1 MRGAP
6 LRRIL
11 LAAVLCVAPATT
23 FAIAA
28 PHAVAQPSNTA
39 DQASVTLPWRTLG
52 VSDGLYLGPDSP
64 TTVTVPVPPGLQ
76 AVRLQ
81 GTMQAPMNVDSGFLE
96 ISDAN
101 GVLLAD
107 IPLPPAATAPPQT
120 PLDIDI
126 AAVRARS
133 SSISLTFTLRAT
145 DNRDGFCGP
154 LQQLALSGLTTVFT
168 GAEAPATTVATFFPP
183 VLERVSIY
191 TPTDANT
198 AEQQSVLTMVS
209 TLTRLYHSQ
218 PLAVDVVSQPR
229 GTRPPPA
236 GQFGRTVVVE
246 SGGRAGL
253 AIEDPGTDTARLRVS
268 GNGDELTTQVGL
280 LVNQLQSLVQTP
292 SARIDQAGATP
303 TPTAGSD
310 TLTFEQLKITGKTD
324 VLRTGTVTVGVDR
337 SALGIG
343 RVDAATVHLLADYTP
358 VPTDDAASIIIRSND
373 RVLYRAALNDSGR
386 LDATFDIQGR
396 ALTQYLGLDMAL
408 TYTPHQTCGPLIA
421 PITFQVDPRSTLT
434 LKRGGV
440 PAGGFTSLPS
450 EFSPSFM
457 VAMDGSS
464 PGQLVYA
471 ARTINAIARLTS
483 QQLTPQ
489 VVDVKTA
496 ADSRSG
502 ALIVAKSAAIADT
515 TLDPPV
521 GGDANTVDIG
531 LPTELRADVADGL
544 GSIQVFADQP
554 RDRTVV
560 LISTTNDWRLV
571 DPLFDY
577 IEGQPGG
584 WSALSGDVLAA
595 GAAGVPTNV
604 TVRAVGDDGSAQA
617 PSTGEQPKWLH
628 LVAIAG
634 GLVVVAALITV
645 LVARR
650 RRDKGRPS

>member
-1 MRGAP
+1 MT
-6 LRRIL
+6 
-11 LAAVLCVAPATT
+11 LA
-23 FAIAA
+23 
-28 PHAVAQPSNTA
+28 
-39 DQASVTLPWRTLG
+39 WRTLG
-52 VSDGLYLGPDSP
+52 VNDGLYLGPDSP

-81 GTMQAPMNVDSGFLE
+81 GIMQAPMNVDSGFLE
-96 ISDAN
+96 VSDGN
-101 GVLLAD
+101 GLLLAD

-120 PLDIDI
+120 PLDVDI

-183 VLERVSIY
+183 VLERVNIY
-191 TPTDANT
+191 TPTDAST

-229 GTRPPPA
+229 GMRPPPA

-292 SARIDQAGATP
+292 AARIDQAGATP
-303 TPTAGSD
+303 TPSGD
-310 TLTFEQLKITGKTD
+310 TLTFEQLKISGKTD

-343 RVDAATVHLLADYTP
+343 RVDAATVHLMADYTP

-386 LDATFDIQGR
+386 LDATFDIQGK

-434 LKRGGV
+434 VKRGGV

-544 GSIQVFADQP
+544 GSIQVFADQA

-577 IEGQPGG
+577 IDGQPGG

-617 PSTGEQPKWLH
+617 PSANEQKGWVH
-628 LVAIAG
+628 LAAIAG
-634 GLVVVAALITV
+634 ALVIVAALVAV
-645 LVARR
+645 LLARR
-650 RRDKGRPS
+650 RLDSRRPS

>member
-1 MRGAP
+1 MA
-6 LRRIL
+6 
-11 LAAVLCVAPATT
+11 
-23 FAIAA
+23 
-28 PHAVAQPSNTA
+28 
-39 DQASVTLPWRTLG
+39 WRTLG

-64 TTVTVPVPPGLQ
+64 TTVTVPVPSGLQ
-76 AVRLQ
+76 ATRLQ
-81 GTMQAPMNVDSGFLE
+81 GTIAAPMNVDAGFLE
-96 ISDAN
+96 ITDGN
-101 GVLLAD
+101 GFLLAD

-120 PLDIDI
+120 PLDVDI
-126 AAVRARS
+126 APARVRAS
-133 SSISLTFTLRAT
+133 SMSLTFNLRAT

-154 LQQLALSGLTTVFT
+154 LQQLALSGLSTVFT

-183 VLERVSIY
+183 VLERVNIY
-191 TPTDANT
+191 TPTDAST

-218 PLAVDVVSQPR
+218 PLVVDVITQPR

-253 AIEDPGTDTARLRVS
+253 TIEDPGADTVRLRVS

-292 SARIDQAGATP
+292 TARIDQAGPTSTP
-303 TPTAGSD
+303 TGD

-324 VLRTGTVTVGVDR
+324 VLRTGSVTVGVDR

-343 RVDAATVHLLADYTP
+343 RVDGATVHLLADYTP
-358 VPTDDAASIIIRSND
+358 VPSDDAASVIIRSND
-373 RVLYRAALNDSGR
+373 RVLYRAALDNSGR
-386 LDATFDIQGR
+386 LDATFDVAGT

-434 LKRGGV
+434 LHRGGV

-457 VAMDGSS
+457 VAMDGTS
-464 PGQLVYA
+464 PAQLVYA

-502 ALIVAKSAAIADT
+502 ALIVAKSSAVADT
-515 TLDPPV
+515 TLDPPI

-544 GSIQVFADQP
+544 GSIQVFGDQA

-571 DPLFDY
+571 DPLLDY
-577 IEGQPGG
+577 IDGLQGG
-584 WSALSGDVLAA
+584 WSALTGDVLAA

-604 TVRAVGDDGSAQA
+604 TVRAIGDSGSDAQTA
-617 PSTGEQPKWLH
+617 TSSEQKGWLP
-628 LVAIAG
+628 LAIAAG
-634 GLVVVAALITV
+634 VLVIVVAVIAAL
-645 LVARR
+645 LARR
-650 RRDKGRPS
+650 RRPKTGS